1 MKSRYIFLMTLAA
14 GITLPAIAQE
24 KEDSVVNRWL
34 DQEYNIGVNTGIT
47 RQNSTASVS
56 VIRNDEV
63 NQRSSKN
70 VGNSLIG
77 QGKGLIAIAGT
88 GSYYAQNPTFYVR
101 GLQSLS
107 GSTPLILVDGIERDI
122 TMLDPEEVL
131 EVQILKDA

>member
-14 GITLPAIAQE
+14 GISLPSIAQE
-24 KEDSVVNRWL
+24 VEDSVVNRWL
-34 DQEYNIGVNTGIT
+34 DQEYNIGVNAKVT

-70 VGNSLIG
+70 IGNSLVG
-77 QGKGLIAIAGT
+77 QGKGLIAISGT
-88 GSYYAQNPTFYVR
+88 GTYYAQNPTLYVR

-122 TMLDPEEVL
+122 YLL
-131 EVQILKDA
+131 LAGCNY